1 MTWVRAGVIL
11 SLAVL
16 GCTAAVQA
24 QVPEITIDDRRI
36 EEGDSGLLDISFP
49 VTLSQ
54 PSAQPVTIN
63 WMTPGTGSATP
74 DVDYQSV
81 ASGTLTFLPFQ
92 TNGVVTVRVV
102 GDTLPESTA
111 QTFAVD
117 LTSVATGNATF
128 RKRRA
133 IGTILD
139 DDVVSP
145 PVTYFAAVGEGGS
158 SAAAVVVNRLVW
170 RVPLAEPPPT
180 RFLIRWNEG
189 DGCTPPNSAVGAH
202 PAAQEMLLTAL
213 APDLNQVYP
222 HVNVQPGRLYCY
234 SLWPGYP
241 AYGPSTSV
249 TIRPPLDPQGRVK
262 WVYAT
267 TEGGNALE
275 APTVGP
281 DAVYTVDANG
291 LVHALGRGPD
301 PAAGAGLWP
310 SGWNPVSVGKRA
322 HFRSPVVGLAQG
334 PRLFV
339 GTEDG
344 EVNSVNAQNGS
355 LVWSA
360 LLTPTPVA
368 GGAQAPL
375 AGIFKVF
382 GGQHDLLLAGT
393 ASTSANVFRALDPA
407 TGAEVDFFA
416 APPGLG
422 AITGMAVVDYAAQ
435 PNRVYFTS
443 RQGGVPETLWA
454 LELGP
459 SGTDDLTELW
469 RASTGA
475 SDSAPVLRG
484 GRVYH
489 GDNAGRVYSVRASD
503 GGDIRPFN
511 TGDGV
516 VKGFLF
522 PDRSTS
528 ALYAS
533 TTGRVWKLLD
543 GASSLA
549 EDWRTTVPS
558 PSIPLLWPGQPYLY
572 VGGGDGRLYQ
582 IDTPSGNADNSVSLP
597 TAATTPLG
605 APSLDITHDLLLVPS
620 GNCVF
625 AIRVPY

>member
-1 MTWVRAGVIL
+1 MKRAAGVTLIL
-11 SLAVL
+11 AAL
-16 GCTAAVQA
+16 GSAAAVQA
-24 QVPEITIDDRRI
+24 QVPEIRIEDRRMD
-36 EEGDSGLLDISFP
+36 EGDSGLADISFP

-54 PSAQPVTIN
+54 PSSQTITVS
-63 WMTPGTGSATP
+63 WRTPGTGSATP

-81 ASGTLTFLPFQ
+81 ASGTLTFLPSQ
-92 TNGVVTVRVV
+92 TNGVVTVKVI
-102 GDTLPESTA
+102 GDILPESTA

-117 LTSVATGNATF
+117 LVSVVTANATF

-139 DDVVSP
+139 DDTADP
-145 PVTYFAAVGEGGS
+145 PVADFVVVGEGAA
-158 SAAAVVVNRLVW
+158 SAAASVVNRLLW
-170 RVPLAEPPPT
+170 RVPVAEPPPT
-180 RFLIRWNEG
+180 SFLIRWNEG
-189 DGCTPPNSAVGAH
+189 DGCSPPSSPVNPH
-202 PAAQEMLLTAL
+202 PPAREVALTAL
-213 APDLNQVYP
+213 APDTNQIYE
-222 HVNVQPGRLYCY
+222 HLTAEPGRLYCY
-234 SLWPGYP
+234 SLWAGYPGY
-241 AYGPSTSV
+241 STRTSV
-249 TIRPPLDPQGRVK
+249 IIRPPLDPQGRVK

-267 TEGGNALE
+267 TDGGNALE
-275 APTVGP
+275 PPTVGT
-281 DAVYTVDANG
+281 DAIYSVDANG
-291 LVHALGRGPD
+291 AVHALGRGSD

-310 SGWNPVSVGKRA
+310 PGWSPVSVAKRA
-322 HFRSPVVGLAQG
+322 HFRSPVVGLPQG

-344 EVNSVNAQNGS
+344 EINSINGQNGS
-355 LVWSA
+355 LVWNA

-382 GGQHDLLLAGT
+382 GGQHDLLLVGT
-393 ASTSANVFRALDPA
+393 ASASANVFRALDPA
-407 TGAEVDFFA
+407 TGAEIDFFA

-422 AITGMAVVDYAAQ
+422 AISGMATVDYAAL

-443 RQGGVPETLWA
+443 RQGGATQTLWA

-475 SDSAPVLRG
+475 ADSAPVLRG

-489 GDNAGRVYSVRASD
+489 GDNAGRAYSVRASD
-503 GGDIRPFN
+503 GLDIHPFD
-511 TGDGV
+511 TADGA

-522 PDRSTS
+522 PDRGST

-533 TTGRVWKLLD
+533 TTNRVWKLLD
-543 GASSLA
+543 GATSLT

-582 IDTPSGNADNSVSLP
+582 LDTPTGNKDNSVSLP
-597 TAATTPLG
+597 TDTARPLG
-605 APSLDITHDLLLVPS
+605 APSLDGTHGLLLVPS
-620 GNCVF
+620 GNCIF
-625 AIRVPY
+625 AVRVPY